1 MIRSFF
7 LSAIMMVIIISCDN
21 TKKASSDAAG
31 QTTELKETYWKLTE
45 LRGVPVPAPKEGEK
59 EVYFRLR
66 NEGSRVEGNGGC
78 NGFGGTYELSAGNRI
93 KFSKMISTMM
103 YCSLMETEN
112 ALYKVFEAADNYT
125 VSGDVLQ
132 LNKARMAPLAK
143 FVAVK
148 DK

>member
-1 MIRSFF
+1 MFRSIF
-7 LSAIMMVIIISCDN
+7 LSTIFMMVVISCDN
-21 TKKASSDAAG
+21 SKKASVDTGNQAV
-31 QTTELKETYWKLTE
+31 EIKETYWKLTE
-45 LRGVPVPAPKEGEK
+45 LRGVAVPTLKEGEK

-66 NEGSRVEGNGGC
+66 NEGSKVEGNGGC
-78 NGFGGTYELSAGNRI
+78 NGFGGTYEMSEGNRI
-93 KFSKMISTMM
+93 RFSKMISTMM

-112 ALYKVFEAADNYT
+112 ALYKVFEATDNYA